1 MFGIGKPELR
11 AIEKS
16 IAMNRLTRFQGGTKG
31 YLARFERKL
40 AAKIGV
46 EHVLAVNSGTS
57 ALISALVALGVGPG
71 DEVLVSAYTWISTPL
86 APMLLGAVPVL
97 VEVDETLT
105 MCPLDLERK
114 IGKRTKAIMPIHM
127 CNLPCDMDRIMALAA
142 KYQIPVVEDAC
153 QAVGGMYKGKRLGS
167 FGAINAFSFNS
178 YKNISCGEGGAILTS
193 DPMLFDRA
201 RLYHDAGTFVQSYD
215 TRVQVPHFAGQDY
228 RASEIDGAMLYEQL
242 KRLDPGMEKWRER
255 RRLAAA
261 ILEAGGITLAPHND
275 VESSVT
281 LAIQFATAAEA
292 EEYAARHRISRFID
306 SGRHVYTNWEPLVQR
321 QAYRD
326 DVNPLLTPLG
336 MKQRYDEKGAPRTL
350 DILRRTCNVTPIW
363 NMPRRELEKYYLKLT
378 GK

>member
-16 IAMNRLTRFQGGTKG
+16 IAMNHLTRFQGGTKG

-114 IGKRTKAIMPIHM
+114 INKRTKAIMPIHM

-142 KYQIPVVEDAC
+142 QYNIPVVEDAC
-153 QAVGGMYKGKRLGS
+153 QAVGGWYKGKRLGS

-178 YKNISCGEGGAILTS
+178 YKNISCGEGGAILTN
-193 DPMLFDRA
+193 DPLLFDRA

-215 TRVQVPHFAGQDY
+215 TRVQIPHFAGQDY

-261 ILEAGGITLAPHND
+261 ILEAGGLKLAPHND
-275 VESSVT
+275 VGSAVT
-281 LAIQFATAAEA
+281 LAIQFADVAEA
-292 EEYAARHRISRFID
+292 QEYAARHRISRFID

-336 MKQRYDEKGAPRTL
+336 LKQRYDEKGAPQTL
-350 DILRRTCNVTPIW
+350 DILRRTCNVTPVW

-378 GK
+378 EK